1 MRAFGNPGTVKS
13 SMSDL
18 DNPTQAAEFAFKLTS
33 EGLKRSTDVDSCVAL
48 VSKLDERIEATISQ
62 ANNPDVQIACKA
74 GCSFCCHLRVLIRP
88 HEAIALFRSLRSRI
102 SDEKVAA
109 IVAKVLANADLI
121 GSMTEAEHM
130 SARIPCAFLVDG
142 CCSAY
147 STRPAICAAHH
158 SLDRNGCEES
168 FKNPTDLADRI
179 PMSGRIRHAHGAM
192 EAGISKALQALNLN
206 GESVE
211 LHTAVAAL
219 LRDPSL
225 IARWRKGRSLL
236 KPRQA

>member
-1 MRAFGNPGTVKS
+1 
-13 SMSDL
+13 MSDL
-18 DNPTQAAEFAFKLTS
+18 DNPTQAAEFAFKLAS

-48 VSKLDERIEATISQ
+48 ASKVDERIEATIAQ
-62 ANNPDVQIACKA
+62 INRPAQVNNPDAPIACKA
-74 GCSFCCHLRVLIRP
+74 GCSFCCHLRVQIRP
-88 HEAIALFRSLRSRI
+88 HEAIALYRYLRSQI
-102 SDEKVAA
+102 PDEKAAA
-109 IVAKVLANADLI
+109 IKAKVLANADRI

-130 SARIPCAFLVDG
+130 SARIPCAFLVED

-158 SLDRNGCEES
+158 SLDRTGCEES

-192 EAGISKALQALNLN
+192 EAGISKALEGLNLN

-236 KPRQA
+236 KPRQG